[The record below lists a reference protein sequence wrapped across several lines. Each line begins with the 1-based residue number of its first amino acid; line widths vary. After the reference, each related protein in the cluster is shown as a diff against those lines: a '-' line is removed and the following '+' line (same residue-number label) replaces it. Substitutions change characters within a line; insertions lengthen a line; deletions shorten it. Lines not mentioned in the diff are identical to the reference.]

1 MMACSSA
8 NLPLRFRASFPQ
20 TANTKPQAQS
30 CIAATIRELID
41 LCNGSVAFSVKVVCA
56 NLRLSQSRMTQEFKS
71 CYGVTILEYW
81 SAVRLRHACALLS
94 ESPSR
99 SISSIAV
106 ELGYQ
111 HANNFTNWFTRR
123 MDISPQKYVTNLE
136 MRTANSIPLGRP
148 ITASR
153 GS

>member
-1 MMACSSA
+1 
-8 NLPLRFRASFPQ
+8 LQ
-20 TANTKPQAQS
+20 VQS
-30 CIAATIRELID
+30 CIAATIGELID
-41 LCNGSVAFSVKVVCA
+41 LCNGSVGFSVKVVCA
-56 NLRLSQSRMTQEFKS
+56 NLRPSQSSMTQEFKR
-71 CYGVTILEYW
+71 CYAMTILDYW
-81 SAVRLRHACALLS
+81 CAVRLRHACALFF

-99 SISSIAV
+99 SISSIAR

-123 MDISPQKYVTNLE
+123 MHISPQKYMTNSLE
-136 MRTANSIPLGRP
+136 MRAGSSIPSGHS